1 VIAHRDR
8 ADVREGPAAPAA
20 ADPYVGWR
28 WLVLVQTDTRP
39 GPHTVRGWT
48 YAVGVT
54 RRIALDRARALGSAA
69 GPALFYRLRRGADV
83 QVDPI
88 SGAVTGDPADLARV
102 SDDDPSP
109 PAVGGEVTETE
120 TEIPNENPNPAAPE
134 AAPEDKE
141 NDMATKTK
149 STKKP
154 ARAKAAKAP
163 AKKAA
168 TAKAP
173 KTTAAKATKAAAT
186 KKPRAPRDPQA
197 PAVGTTIERTFKGE
211 TYRLKVTAEGYALGD
226 VTFRTLTAAAK
237 HVTKYPSISGPRF
250 WLTEQDGA
258 A

>member
-8 ADVREGPAAPAA
+8 PDVREGPTAPAA

-28 WLVLVQTDTRP
+28 WLVLVQTNTKP
-39 GPHTVRGWT
+39 GPLTVRGWT

-54 RRIALDRARALGSAA
+54 RRIALDRARALGSAT

-83 QVDPI
+83 HVDPI
-88 SGAVTGDPADLARV
+88 SGAVTGDPADLARA
-102 SDDDPSP
+102 SDDEPSP
-109 PAVGGEVTETE
+109 PAVGGEVTEIETE
-120 TEIPNENPNPAAPE
+120 TEIPNENPNPAAPG
-134 AAPEDKE
+134 AAPNEE

-149 STKKP
+149 TTKKP
-154 ARAKAAKAP
+154 ARAKAAKA
-163 AKKAA
+163 ARKKAA

-173 KTTAAKATKAAAT
+173 KTAAPKATKPAT
-186 KKPRAPRDPQA
+186 KKPRDPKA

-226 VTFRTLTAAAK
+226 QVFRTLTAAAK
-237 HVTKYPSISGPRF
+237 AVTKYPSISGPRF
-250 WLTEQDGA
+250 WLAEQDGA